1 MNIDNLDQKLS
12 DILQE
17 YSKRMR
23 VYYKEDS
30 KIPATEADIAE
41 YARQTFYTLDD
52 FRKAIIEFLK
62 EQN

>member
-1 MNIDNLDQKLS
+1 MNIKDLDNKLIS
-12 DILQE
+12 VLQE
-17 YSKRMR
+17 YSERMR
-23 VYYKEDS
+23 TSYKEDS
-30 KIPATEADIAE
+30 NTPIAEADIAE